1 MHTLHPAARQTLN
14 GFVPMVTVRRDR
26 GRMVGSKVS
35 QNCNVFATAAEAL
48 AHAVMAAGRVVAA
61 HPSITRMAS

>member
-1 MHTLHPAARQTLN
+1 MHTLHPAARPVLN

-35 QNCNVFATAAEAL
+35 QNCNVFTTASEAL
-48 AHAVMAAGRVVAA
+48 AHAVMAASRVVAQY
-61 HPSITRMAS
+61 PELMRLAS